1 MRGSFPTGTAIA
13 TLLALG
19 LAVRGDAALIG
30 PAVAAERQVVSQT
43 SEPPA
48 AADAARP
55 AREGTPATVIDNQ
68 EITSVLGK
76 SVRSSAGE
84 DMGRIVDVLINRAG
98 QVRAAVIDF
107 GGFLGVGSRKIAVDW
122 STLHFPGAKSDQG
135 KSDQITLDLTRD
147 QVRLTPE
154 YKPGQPV
161 VVLGPETAS
170 QPTSAE
176 PPASAEAPA
185 AAPK

>member
-1 MRGSFPTGTAIA
+1 MRGILRTGTAIA
-13 TLLALG
+13 TLLAFWLV
-19 LAVRGDAALIG
+19 LAFQGT
-30 PAVAAERQVVSQT
+30 AAEPRQTVSQT
-43 SEPPA
+43 TEAPTGEVPRPP
-48 AADAARP
+48 
-55 AREGTPATVIDNQ
+55 REGTPATVIDNQ
-68 EITSVLGK
+68 DITSVLGK

-122 STLHFPGAKSDQG
+122 STLHFAGAGKSDQ

-154 YKPGQPV
+154 YKSGQPI
-161 VVLGPETAS
+161 VVLGPETAL
-170 QPTSAE
+170 QPSPAE
-176 PPASAEAPA
+176 SPASSESPTA
-185 AAPK
+185 AGK